1 MRLSSVQIFQQ
12 GISAIL
18 DQQAKVQH
26 TQQQLATGKRV
37 LNPSDD
43 PAAAVQILDISENL
57 AQIDQY
63 NRNGGLAEGQLA
75 LEESVLGDVGNV
87 LQRIREL
94 VVQAN
99 NASQSPE
106 TRRSAATEVAARLDE
121 LMALANTRD
130 ASDEFIFA
138 GFQAATKPFA
148 RQGDSFSYQGDDGQ
162 RMLQLSANS
171 QVAVRDSGKN
181 VFLTIPT
188 GNGVFEVQAD
198 PANTGNTVAGTRST
212 TGAVTEPYTLVFSQ
226 ASPTDTISYQ
236 VMDSSASVVGSG
248 DYTAGASIAVAGAT
262 IQFDGVP
269 GDGDSFEISPAGKQD
284 LFTSIQT
291 IVDSLNSAGAAPAE
305 VAALNNQ
312 LGESLQSIDNAMAH
326 VMQVRTDV
334 GVRMNQVENQLN
346 LNDSFSVQLQE
357 SLSEIQDLDLA
368 EAISRLNLQMVALQ
382 AAQQTYVKVQGLS
395 LFNYL

>member
-37 LNPSDD
+37 LSPSDD
-43 PAAAVQILDISENL
+43 PAAAVQILDITEKL

-63 NRNGGLAEGQLA
+63 NRNGNMAEGQLA

-87 LQRIREL
+87 LQRVREL
-94 VVQAN
+94 IVQAN
-99 NASQSPE
+99 NASQSPD
-106 TRRSAATEVAARLDE
+106 TRASAATEVAARLDE
-121 LMALANTRD
+121 LLALANTRD
-130 ASDEFIFA
+130 ASDEFIFG
-138 GFQAATKPFA
+138 GFQSATEPFV
-148 RQGDSFSYQGDDGQ
+148 RQGDTFSYQGDDGQ

-171 QVAVRDSGKN
+171 KVAVRDTGKD
-181 VFLTIPT
+181 VFLSIPT
-188 GNGVFEVQAD
+188 GNGVFAVQAN
-198 PANTGNTVAGTRST
+198 PANAGNAVAGSRSA
-212 TGAVTEPYTLVFSQ
+212 TGAVNEAYTLAFTQ
-226 ASPTDTISYQ
+226 ASPTDPITYQ
-236 VMDSSASVVGSG
+236 VLDSSAAVVGSG
-248 DYTAGASIAVAGAT
+248 DYTAGASIAIAGAT

-269 GDGDSFEISPAGKQD
+269 ADGDSFEIAPSAKQD
-284 LFTSIQT
+284 LFTSLQT
-291 IVDSLNSAGAAPAE
+291 IVDSLNSAGATPAE

-312 LGESLQSIDNAMAH
+312 LGESLQSIDNAMTH